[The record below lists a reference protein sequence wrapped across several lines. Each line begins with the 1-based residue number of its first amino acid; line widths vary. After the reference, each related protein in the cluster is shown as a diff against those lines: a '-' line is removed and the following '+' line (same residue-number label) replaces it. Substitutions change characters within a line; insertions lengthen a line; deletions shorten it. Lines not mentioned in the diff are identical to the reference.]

1 MSELQLYKQ
10 PNLDLSQY
18 SKREIEVLN
27 ALQSPM
33 IKDVE
38 DIKLFEAFR
47 HVINKSYLI
56 SVYTAPEP
64 AQFTVIVDETMKM
77 AKSKFGFVRL
87 NELNLIFVR
96 GCSKEFGEFMG
107 LSFITFSDWFAGYIK
122 DQTRIK
128 FTTPVNEE
136 KIPTLLERFE
146 IASKNAMDAFLAYQL
161 GKDISLQAPTVYRFI
176 RGIKL
181 VEYSESEQDEF
192 WRQATNQIHSELRMK
207 KSVTL
212 EKFRREEIEKQLNG
226 ELSIDEKIKAQAQRL
241 GLYAFFQ
248 ELMLNE
254 LDLQELIN
262 QKKPSNKK

>member
-18 SKREIEVLN
+18 SKREVEVFQ

-47 HVINKSYLI
+47 HVINKSYLMT
-56 SVYTAPEP
+56 VYTAPEP
-64 AQFTVIVDETMKM
+64 SQFTVIVDETMKM

-87 NELNLIFVR
+87 NELPLIFVR

-128 FTTPVNEE
+128 FTTPVKEE
-136 KIPTLLERFE
+136 KIPTLQERFE
-146 IASKNAMDAFLAYQL
+146 IARQNAMQAFLSYQV
-161 GKDISLQAPTVYRFI
+161 GKDISLVAPIVYRFL

-181 VEYSESEQDEF
+181 FVYSDSEQEEF
-192 WRQATNQIHSELRMK
+192 MSEAKINVLHQLKMQK
-207 KSVTL
+207 EISL
-212 EKFRREEIEKQLNG
+212 DKFKRLEIEKMING
-226 ELSIDEKIKAQAQRL
+226 EISFDDKVVLQAQRL
-241 GLYAFFQ
+241 GLYAYFQ
-248 ELMLNE
+248 ELILNE
-254 LDLQELIN
+254 SDLQELIN
-262 QKKPSNKK
+262 QKKPSNTK